1 MHTFPFRKYPNR
13 VWGATRTCIY
23 IYMKVE
29 RNLLGIDLDL
39 SSSSE
44 ASSRNIP
51 RANNASGQVLARRA
65 VARAHLA
72 RAHPVPHTVL
82 SSGAGP
88 HCGETPACDARLL
101 LRGTTVLPA
110 LSKPTRAGK
119 RARTIA
125 PRKRATCCLLLL
137 RCKTKE
143 IPAGGRINF
152 EANAGTKKKSSD
164 LCFWAHSAVF
174 PTLPPQKNANTN
186 ANAK

>member
-1 MHTFPFRKYPNR
+1 
-13 VWGATRTCIY
+13 
-23 IYMKVE
+23 MKVE

-152 EANAGTKKKSSD
+152 EANAGTKKIVRFV
-164 LCFWAHSAVF
+164 LLGPFRRF
-174 PTLPPQKNANTN
+174 PHPSPPEKCKYKCKCKIEQVGLH
-186 ANAK
+186 